1 MTDEQV
7 KYLMMLKEFNSEL
20 MELNIKYS
28 EEIERLNNII
38 NKLERLVD
46 DYAWNSYYF
55 KCGNRYL
62 KSEILND
69 IREIIEPKGS
79 DSNVKD

>member
-1 MTDEQV
+1 MTDEQL

-38 NKLERLVD
+38 KEVREYINENEDYFYNYPLVNREHLLEILG
-46 DYAWNSYYF
+46 SE
-55 KCGNRYL
+55 
-62 KSEILND
+62 KSE
-69 IREIIEPKGS
+69 
-79 DSNVKD
+79 